1 MLLLLVTISFFMV
14 KLIPGSPFT
23 SEKMQAGNKAAI
35 YAYYGLDRPVWQ
47 QYFTYMG
54 NLLKGDLGTSYKIR
68 AVSVNQIIASAFP
81 YSLDLGLRALGF
93 ALTMGL
99 LLGILAAYQRGRAMD
114 SFSMVVAIIGTSVP
128 SFIVGFFIQYF
139 FAVRLKWFP
148 VAQYEGFAH
157 TVLPTFALG
166 LGMLATIA
174 KYTRTS
180 MLEVITS
187 DFVKT
192 ADAKGL
198 SKPRIILVHQLRNAL
213 MPVVTLL
220 GPMVASVITGT
231 FVVENVFAI
240 PGLGRHYVTSVQN
253 LDYTLITGLTVFFAV
268 LLVVMNLVV
277 DVAYALID
285 PRIGLEGRGRRGT
298 PGKARETPGAL
309 PPDPRKGAEPP

>member
-1 MLLLLVTISFFMV
+1 MKLLRFVFRRVWVSLIMLFLLITISFFMV

-35 YAYYGLDRPVWQ
+35 YAYYGLDKPVWQ
-47 QYFTYMG
+47 QYFVYMG
-54 NLLKGDLGTSYKIR
+54 NLLQGNLGTSYKIR
-68 AVSVNQIIASAFP
+68 AVSVNQIILSAFP

-99 LLGILAAYQRGRAMD
+99 LLGILAAYQRGRAAD

-139 FAVRLKWFP
+139 FAVKLKWFP
-148 VAQYEGFAH
+148 VAQYNGFAN

-180 MLEVITS
+180 MLEVISS

-253 LDYTLITGLTVFFAV
+253 LDYTLITGLTVFFAA
-268 LLVVMNLVV
+268 LLVAMNLVV
-277 DVAYALID
+277 DIVYALID
-285 PRIGLEGRGRRGT
+285 PRIRLE
-298 PGKARETPGAL
+298 
-309 PPDPRKGAEPP
+309 

>member
-1 MLLLLVTISFFMV
+1 MKLLRFVAKRVWVSLIMLFLLVTISFFMV

-35 YAYYGLDRPVWQ
+35 YAYYGLDKPVWQ
-47 QYFTYMG
+47 QYLTYMG
-54 NLLKGDLGTSYKIR
+54 NLLQGNLGTSYKIR
-68 AVSVNQIIASAFP
+68 AVSVNQIISSAFP

-99 LLGILAAYQRGRAMD
+99 LLGILAAYRRGRAVD

-139 FAVRLKWFP
+139 FAVKLKWFP

-180 MLEVITS
+180 MLEVISS

-253 LDYTLITGLTVFFAV
+253 LDYTLITGLTIFFAAM
-268 LLVVMNLVV
+268 LVAMNLIV
-277 DVAYALID
+277 DIVYALID
-285 PRIGLEGRGRRGT
+285 PRIRME
-298 PGKARETPGAL
+298 
-309 PPDPRKGAEPP
+309 

>member
-1 MLLLLVTISFFMV
+1 MKLFRFVVKRVWVSLIMLFLLVTISFFMV

-23 SEKMQAGNKAAI
+23 SDKMQAGNKAAI
-35 YAYYGLDRPVWQ
+35 YAYYGLDKPVWQ
-47 QYFTYMG
+47 QYFVYMG
-54 NLLKGDLGTSYKIR
+54 NLLQGNLGTSYKIR
-68 AVSVNQIIASAFP
+68 AVSVNQIILSAFP

-139 FAVRLKWFP
+139 FAVKLKWFP
-148 VAQYEGFAH
+148 VAQYESFAH

-180 MLEVITS
+180 MLEVISS

-220 GPMVASVITGT
+220 GADGGQRHHGHVRRGERVRDPRAGPSLRH
-231 FVVENVFAI
+231 ERAE
-240 PGLGRHYVTSVQN
+240 PGLHADHGA
-253 LDYTLITGLTVFFAV
+253 DD
-268 LLVVMNLVV
+268 LLRS
-277 DVAYALID
+277 AAGFHE
-285 PRIGLEGRGRRGT
+285 PARGRRLRADRPAHPAGMT
-298 PGKARETPGAL
+298 GAS
-309 PPDPRKGAEPP
+309 

>member
-1 MLLLLVTISFFMV
+1 MKIFKYILKRIAVSTLMIFILVTISFFMV

-35 YAYYGLDRPVWQ
+35 YAYYGLDRPVYE
-47 QYFTYMG
+47 QYFVYMK
-54 NLLKGDLGTSYKIR
+54 NLLRGDLGISYKLR
-68 AVSVNQIIASAFP
+68 AISVNRIIASAFP
-81 YSLDLGLRALGF
+81 YSLDLGLRAIGF

-99 LLGILAAYQRGRAMD
+99 LLGVIAAYQRGKAMD
-114 SFSMVVAIIGTSVP
+114 TFTMILAIIGTSVP
-128 SFIVGFFIQYF
+128 SFIVGFFVQYI
-139 FAVRLKWFP
+139 FAVKLHWFP
-148 VAQYEGFAH
+148 VAQYESLAH

-180 MLEVITS
+180 MLEVISS

-192 ADAKGL
+192 ADSKGL
-198 SKPRIILVHQLRNAL
+198 SKPRIIIFHQLRNAL

-220 GPMVASVITGT
+220 GPIVASVITGT

-253 LDYTLITGLTVFFAV
+253 LDYTLIVGLTIFFAV
-268 LLVVMNLVV
+268 ILVAMNLVV
-277 DVAYALID
+277 DIVYVLID
-285 PRIGLEGRGRRGT
+285 PRIKL
-298 PGKARETPGAL
+298 
-309 PPDPRKGAEPP
+309 D

>member
-1 MLLLLVTISFFMV
+1 MKLLRFVVKRVWVSLVMLFLLVTISFFMV

-23 SEKMQAGNKAAI
+23 SDKMQAGNKAAI
-35 YAYYGLDRPVWQ
+35 YQYYGLDKPVWQ
-47 QYFTYMG
+47 QYFVYMG
-54 NLLKGDLGTSYKIR
+54 NLLQGNLGTSYKIR

-128 SFIVGFFIQYF
+128 SFIVGFFIQYL
-139 FAVRLKWFP
+139 FAVKLKWFP
-148 VAQYEGFAH
+148 VAQYEGFTY

-180 MLEVITS
+180 MLEVISS

-253 LDYTLITGLTVFFAV
+253 LDYTLITGLTIFFAA
-268 LLVVMNLVV
+268 LLVLMNLLV
-277 DVAYALID
+277 DIVYALID
-285 PRIGLEGRGRRGT
+285 PRISLE
-298 PGKARETPGAL
+298 
-309 PPDPRKGAEPP
+309 